1 MSALP
6 QIHEESHLCSIHG
19 DDPGPVNCHLEIESI
34 MNTVLIYSNMA

>member
-6 QIHEESHLCSIHG
+6 QIHEEGYLCSIHG
-19 DDPGPVNCHLEIESI
+19 PVNCDLEIESI